1 MVYVDHYPES
11 GVEIFKER
19 ADGSAVL
26 ALYNNKETSIGPDGH
41 EQIQADVL
49 FLNQRVK
56 NVEDVT
62 KNFDVY
68 WKKLAAQARADLI
81 TNYTV
86 AVQNMMDRTA
96 QTRGYDSIFT
106 LCSYSNST
114 NTKFA
119 AEATAAV
126 KWRDAV
132 WEKCYEI
139 EDVVDAGTIP
149 APSLEELLKMMPS
162 INW

>member
-26 ALYNNKETSIGPDGH
+26 ALYNNKKTSIGPDGH

-56 NVEDVT
+56 NIDDII

-68 WKKLAAQARADLI
+68 WQKLAALARADLI
-81 TNYTV
+81 TEYTV
-86 AVQNMMDRTA
+86 AVQKMLDRTA

-106 LCSYSNST
+106 LCSYVNST
-114 NTKFA
+114 NDKFA
-119 AEATAAV
+119 SEAKAGVA
-126 KWRDAV
+126 WRDAV
-132 WEKCYEI
+132 WAKCYEI
-139 EDVVDAGTIP
+139 EAQVDAGTIP

>member
-1 MVYVDHYPES
+1 MVYIDHFPVG
-11 GVEIFKER
+11 GVEVFKESN
-19 ADGSAVL
+19 DGSAVL
-26 ALYNNKETSIGPDGH
+26 ALYKNKTTITGPDGT
-41 EQIQADVL
+41 EQIQADVM

-56 NVEDVT
+56 NIDDVT
-62 KNFDVY
+62 KNFGVY

-114 NTKFA
+114 NPKFA

-132 WEKCYEI
+132 WKKCYEI
-139 EDVVDAGTIP
+139 EDAVDAGTIP

>member
-1 MVYVDHYPES
+1 VVYVDHYPES

-26 ALYNNKETSIGPDGH
+26 ALYNNKKTSIGPDGH

-68 WKKLAAQARADLI
+68 WKKLAALARADLI
-81 TNYTV
+81 TRV
-86 AVQNMMDRTA
+86 HRS
-96 QTRGYDSIFT
+96 RS
-106 LCSYSNST
+106 
-114 NTKFA
+114 
-119 AEATAAV
+119 E
-126 KWRDAV
+126 
-132 WEKCYEI
+132 
-139 EDVVDAGTIP
+139 DAGPHRANARLRLNIYFV
-149 APSLEELLKMMPS
+149 LVFK
-162 INW
+162 

>member
-26 ALYNNKETSIGPDGH
+26 ALYNNKKTSIGPDGH

-56 NVEDVT
+56 NIDDVIN
-62 KNFDVY
+62 NFDVY
-68 WKKLAAQARADLI
+68 WQKLAALARADLI
-81 TNYTV
+81 TEYTV
-86 AVQNMMDRTA
+86 AVQKMLDRTA

-106 LCSYSNST
+106 LCSYVNST
-114 NTKFA
+114 NNKFA
-119 AEATAAV
+119 SEAKAGVA
-126 KWRDAV
+126 WRDAV
-132 WEKCYEI
+132 RAKCYEI
-139 EDVVDAGTIP
+139 EAKDDAGTIP
-149 APSLEELLKMMPS
+149 TPSLEDLLKMMPS

>member
-26 ALYNNKETSIGPDGH
+26 ALYNNKKTSIGPDGH

-56 NVEDVT
+56 NIDDII

-68 WKKLAAQARADLI
+68 WQKLAALARADLI
-81 TNYTV
+81 TEYTV
-86 AVQNMMDRTA
+86 AVQKMLDRTA

-106 LCSYSNST
+106 LCSYVNST
-114 NTKFA
+114 NDKFA
-119 AEATAAV
+119 SEAKAGVA
-126 KWRDAV
+126 WRDAV
-132 WEKCYEI
+132 WAKCYEI
-139 EDVVDAGTIP
+139 EAQVDAGTIP
-149 APSLEELLKMMPS
+149 APSLEELVKMMPS